1 MTRKSNSD
9 VKFLQKENE
18 SLKKDIESLK
28 NEFGRITS
36 VLKSHESLCSSH
48 KPHPEMEK
56 SLEIVGAEYEELNSH
71 HVALKKELKALDE
84 QLLSA
89 RVNEMAIEIDN
100 LVQHT
105 YSFNIKLVSAPEIA
119 EAGLKQPNIDMSKL
133 CVRIF

>member
-56 SLEIVGAEYEELNSH
+56 SLEITV
-71 HVALKKELKALDE
+71 
-84 QLLSA
+84 
-89 RVNEMAIEIDN
+89 I
-100 LVQHT
+100 T
-105 YSFNIKLVSAPEIA
+105 
-119 EAGLKQPNIDMSKL
+119 
-133 CVRIF
+133 